1 MLSNDSRIFYIH
13 VIYRNPMKS
22 SYFSD
27 TGAGAKVPATQLALA
42 RLVVVVLLLV
52 ALVAAACN
60 S

>member
-1 MLSNDSRIFYIH
+1 
-13 VIYRNPMKS
+13 MKS
-22 SYFSD
+22 SYFSG